1 MEEIRNKE
9 NRDNDYFC
17 SFLCKENDNI
27 DNKLKKVVS
36 RCHSL
41 LFEENDNIDN
51 KDNSLIKEVVSRC
64 HSLLFEKNDNKD
76 NKENTIS
83 VNQQY
88 Y

>member
-1 MEEIRNKE
+1 MFTPCRLKN
-9 NRDNDYFC
+9 
-17 SFLCKENDNI
+17 NDNI

-51 KDNSLIKEVVSRC
+51 KRQQFNKKSC
-64 HSLLFEKNDNKD
+64 FTLLFEENDNKD

>member
-1 MEEIRNKE
+1 MEEIRNIE

-51 KDNSLIKEVVSRC
+51 SLIKKVVSRC
-64 HSLLFEKNDNKD
+64 CLKKTTTNYL
-76 NKENTIS
+76 I
-83 VNQQY
+83 
-88 Y
+88 

>member
-1 MEEIRNKE
+1 MEEIRNTE

-51 KDNSLIKEVVSRC
+51 SLIKKVVSRC
-64 HSLLFEKNDNKD
+64 HSLLSEK
-76 NKENTIS
+76 
-83 VNQQY
+83 
-88 Y
+88 